1 VKDPNK
7 RSQGGKQ
14 TKCIR
19 KSTLR
24 RKEQHYKRKE
34 TKESSNHP
42 MVVKAWNKRRWKK
55 ENRKRPSNRLD
66 VRIGYVKDDINWLH
80 RRIYLFIY

>member
-42 MVVKAWNKRRWKK
+42 MVVKVWNKRRWKK
-55 ENRKRPSNRLD
+55 
-66 VRIGYVKDDINWLH
+66 
-80 RRIYLFIY
+80 